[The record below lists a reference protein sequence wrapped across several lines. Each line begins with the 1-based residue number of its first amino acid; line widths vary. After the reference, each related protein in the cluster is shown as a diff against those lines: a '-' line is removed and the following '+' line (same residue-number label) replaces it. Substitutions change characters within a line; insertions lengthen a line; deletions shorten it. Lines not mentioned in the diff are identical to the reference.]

1 MSGDRLAAEQIERAP
16 SGPRRW
22 LPVLAV
28 VAVIA
33 IVAGGGQLAA
43 AAGNAATAG
52 TQELGAAVRVRPLP
66 GWAAATPPGA
76 PVPER
81 SLTRGS
87 VTLLVV
93 AVPRWSGSP
102 EDLAQTYLDRT
113 LRPRLDD
120 LKIGQSSSGTLASG
134 APAVR
139 FGYVGVA
146 DGVTI
151 EGAATV
157 ATGATTGAIFDAFAP
172 KGDLAWVA
180 SDVDTMIEDA
190 EVG

>member
-1 MSGDRLAAEQIERAP
+1 MSGDRIAAEQIERAP
-16 SGPRRW
+16 SRARRW
-22 LPVLAV
+22 LPVFV
-28 VAVIA
+28 VVGVIA
-33 IVAGGGQLAA
+33 IVAGGGRLAGAA
-43 AAGNAATAG
+43 ANATTAG

-76 PVPER
+76 PLPER

-93 AVPRWSGSP
+93 AVPGWSGTP

-113 LRPRLDD
+113 LGPRLDE
-120 LKIGQSSSGTLASG
+120 LEIGQASSGTLASG
-134 APAVR
+134 ALAVR

-146 DGVTI
+146 DGLTI

-172 KGDLAWVA
+172 KGDLPWVA

>member
-1 MSGDRLAAEQIERAP
+1 MSGDLVAADQIERPP
-16 SGPRRW
+16 SRARRW
-22 LPVLAV
+22 LPVLVV

-33 IVAGGGQLAA
+33 IVAGGGQLAG
-43 AAGNAATAG
+43 AAGNAATAP
-52 TQELGAAVRVRPLP
+52 TQEVGGAVRVQPLP
-66 GWAAATPPGA
+66 GWAAAEPPGA
-76 PVPER
+76 PLPER

-93 AVPRWSGSP
+93 AVPGWSGTP

-113 LRPRLDD
+113 LGPRLDD
-120 LKIGQSSSGTLASG
+120 LEIGQASSGTLASG

-157 ATGATTGAIFDAFAP
+157 ATGPTTGAIFDAFAP

>member
-1 MSGDRLAAEQIERAP
+1 
-16 SGPRRW
+16 
-22 LPVLAV
+22 
-28 VAVIA
+28 VIA
-33 IVAGGGQLAA
+33 LIAGGGELVGTVASS
-43 AAGNAATAG
+43 ATAAPQDVG
-52 TQELGAAVRVRPLP
+52 GVVWVRPLP

-76 PVPER
+76 PLAER

-93 AVPRWSGSP
+93 AVPGWSGTP
-102 EDLAQTYLDRT
+102 QDLAQTYLDRT

-120 LKIGQSSSGTLASG
+120 LEIGQASSGTLASG

-157 ATGATTGAIFDAFAP
+157 ATGATSGAIFDAFAP

-190 EVG
+190 AVG